1 MESWNKYYGGREDT
15 LPGRMVFIETA
26 DGEKAATA
34 TAYHD
39 ITGRDK
45 SGSGWLHWVAVR
57 RERQGKGLAKPL
69 ILHVLGI
76 MRNLGHTHAKIPT
89 QTTTW
94 LSSYTCEIFAQKLPM
109 AGQSGSFPG
118 MNIFV

>member
-1 MESWNKYYGGREDT
+1 
-15 LPGRMVFIETA
+15 MVFIETA

-76 MRNLGHTHAKIPT
+76 MRNLGHTMPRF
-89 QTTTW
+89 
-94 LSSYTCEIFAQKLPM
+94 SYTCEIFAQKLPM